1 MTTIKDISK
10 RCHVSIS
17 TVSRALNGY
26 DDINSYTKEL
36 VLKVAK
42 ELDYIPN
49 KHARALVKRNSNNL
63 VIITN
68 SLNEQDSVF
77 DILRGLYKYGEEEN
91 YSISIFTSSV
101 SKKHGK
107 SYYKFCREND
117 IAGAMLYGLDKNDE
131 HVLELIDKN
140 FPIVTV
146 NSDISGENVASISIN
161 NFKAAYEAVTSLI
174 KSGCKKIAT
183 IQGQR
188 ELYVTKERIK
198 GYIEALTKNNIEIKK
213 ELIYCGD
220 FSKEFGEDAIKNL
233 IHSNDIDGVFCASD
247 NIAIGAYKGLKR
259 FKINIPE
266 SVSVVSFGDKEI
278 AKYLT
283 PTLSSVKE
291 DMYRLGYEGGQL
303 LGNLIKGKKVQ
314 SGINLEYEFIRRKS
328 IKNN

>member
-42 ELDYIPN
+42 ELDYVPN

-68 SLNEQDSVF
+68 SLNEHDSVF
-77 DILRGLYKYGEEEN
+77 DILRGLYRYGEEEN

-131 HVLELIDKN
+131 HVIELIGKN

-146 NSDISGENVASISIN
+146 NSDISGESVASISID

-174 KSGCKKIAT
+174 NSGCKKIAT
-183 IQGQR
+183 IQGKR
-188 ELYVTKERIK
+188 DLYVTKERIK
-198 GYIEALTKNNIEIKK
+198 GYIEALAKSNLEITD

-220 FSKEFGEDAIKNL
+220 FSKEFGEEAIEEL
-233 IHSNDIDGVFCASD
+233 ISNNEIDGVFCASD

-259 FKINIPE
+259 LKINIPE

-303 LGNLIKGKKVQ
+303 LVKLIKGKKVV
-314 SGINLEYEFIRRKS
+314 SGINVDYEFIRRNS
-328 IKNN
+328 IK

>member
-42 ELDYIPN
+42 ELDYVPN

-131 HVLELIDKN
+131 HVIELIGKN

-146 NSDISGENVASISIN
+146 NSDISGESVASISID

-174 KSGCKKIAT
+174 NSGCKKIAT
-183 IQGQR
+183 IQGKR
-188 ELYVTKERIK
+188 DLYVTKERIK
-198 GYIEALTKNNIEIKK
+198 GYIEALAKSNLEITD

-220 FSKEFGEDAIKNL
+220 FSKEFGEEAIEEL
-233 IHSNDIDGVFCASD
+233 ISNNEIDGVFCASD

-259 FKINIPE
+259 LKINIPE

-303 LGNLIKGKKVQ
+303 LVNLIKGKKVV
-314 SGINLEYEFIRRKS
+314 SGINLDYEFIRRNS
-328 IKNN
+328 IK